1 MYRQKLCVSLMKYG
15 ELSDIE
21 QVLLLKKVGFDGF
34 TIDDCGLNTDVDVLD
49 ELAKEENMI
58 ISSYHAPFNKCDDMW
73 NPEEIGEKA
82 RAELISCVETC
93 AKHEIPIMVT
103 HAFLGY
109 DNDFVSVEAGLDRF
123 GSVARRASEL
133 GVRLALENTE
143 GEEWLAVLMKNF
155 SSEKSI
161 GFCWDT
167 GHELCY
173 NYGNNMMAL
182 YGDKLIVTH
191 LNDNLGIRSFEG
203 ERTWH
208 DDLHLLPFDGI
219 TDWDSV
225 AKRLAE
231 CGFSN
236 PLTFELSAYSKPERH
251 ENDAYLAMGEQAYF
265 TEAFKRACRVASLKL
280 KHERS

>member
-1 MYRQKLCVSLMKYG
+1 MYRQKLCVSLMQYG
-15 ELSDIE
+15 DMSDI
-21 QVLLLKKVGFDGF
+21 QQALLLKKVGFDGF
-34 TIDDCGLNTDVDVLD
+34 AIDDCSLDSDVEALVR
-49 ELAKEENMI
+49 LAKEENLI
-58 ISSYHAPFNKCDDMW
+58 ISSYHAPFNKTDDMW
-73 NPEEIGEKA
+73 NPDEIGERA
-82 RAELISCVETC
+82 RAELLSCVETC
-93 AKHEIPIMVT
+93 AKYEIPIMVT

-109 DNDFVSVEAGLDRF
+109 DNDFVNVEAGLDRF
-123 GSVARRASEL
+123 GSVAKRASEL
-133 GVRLALENTE
+133 GVKFALENTE
-143 GEEWLAVLMKNF
+143 GEEWLDVLMKNL
-155 SSEKSI
+155 SSEKSL

-173 NYGNNMMAL
+173 NFGNDMTAL

-219 TDWDSV
+219 SDWDSV
-225 AKRLAE
+225 AKRIAG
-231 CGFSN
+231 CGFGN

-251 ENDAYLAMGEQAYF
+251 ENDCYLEMGAQAYF
-265 TEAFKRACRVASLKL
+265 TEAFKRACRVAALKL